1 MDKSYIF
8 LKSPIGSGGEAN
20 IYTVRIRPELVAKV
34 YHQPHGD
41 YARKLAFMVANPP
54 VDPLAKEGRVSIAW
68 ATELVTDLGLVVGF
82 LMPKLDTSK
91 AKPIFQY
98 YNPSE
103 RRKESPT
110 FSYVS
115 LLRTARN
122 LARAVRSVH
131 LRGYVIG
138 DVNESNVLVAEDAI
152 VTLVDT
158 DSFQVNDGTTVYRC
172 TVGKPEYTPPELQG
186 VSFRDVDRSV
196 QHDLFGLGV
205 LIYQLL
211 MEGTHPF
218 GGVFRGQG
226 EAPELKERIKAG
238 HFPHGRR
245 GVPYNPMP
253 LAPSFRMLPVA
264 LQELFLLCFESGH
277 GNPAARPTA
286 DVWSKALGEAEDGL
300 VTCGVNGQHHY
311 SGHLGVC
318 PWCER
323 AAKLGGRDPFPA
335 LGAISS
341 GQHLKPAAIGNAVEK
356 PILKAKATQSNSS
369 KITSNYQ
376 ITTNNNSISLL
387 NKLTDWGLLLFS
399 KPRWKY
405 ILICTLP
412 IVLGIIIF
420 AFIYRIDPITFLI
433 SQSKLQSNIVIHSG
447 NIPTNNKDFY
457 YNLSFSPDS
466 KWLQFREENDTT
478 IKIWDTNN
486 GKLTHEDSL
495 GSDFSPSGKLR
506 ASLVGNTIQLRNLS
520 EGKLIY
526 SLSGIDG
533 KISAIEFSPDGNW
546 LSAVY
551 DYKTIAL
558 WDTNTGKLVHSI
570 STDSNVYR
578 LYFRPD
584 SKQFIYIDNENTL
597 KLCNI
602 LDSGNLIFDT
612 VKVSGGVSR
621 SELSYSPDGNWFAY
635 AENGKIINLLNVNT
649 RKTLQHPTS
658 NDITALLYF
667 TPDSKW
673 LFFPSPDFENF
684 SLWSIDTKD
693 IFRYNNIK
701 SFDHSKDG
709 RWFSYI
715 SNENDKTIKLVDIQ
729 SGKTSEYYNYNLSR
743 MWVFSDNSEYLL
755 FIVNGKDQETI
766 KLWNVNSGIIVDSGI
781 KISPS
786 SNKNMSQD
794 NKLMVTVVDDRNI
807 ELWNVNTGRLVSKLM
822 GDSNNILGLNFS
834 PDGKLLAS
842 LNKDGTVKIWRVD

>member
-1 MDKSYIF
+1 MDKRYIF

-20 IYTVRIRPELVAKV
+20 IYTVQINSELVAKV

-131 LRGYVIG
+131 SRGYVIG

-196 QHDLFGLGV
+196 EHDLFGLGV

-253 LAPSFRMLPVA
+253 LAPSFQMLPVA
-264 LQELFLLCFESGH
+264 LQELFLLCFEVGH

-300 VTCGVNGQHHY
+300 IKCGVNGQHFY

-323 AAKLGGRDPFPA
+323 AVKLGGRDPFPV

-341 GQHLKPAAIGNAVEK
+341 GQHTIPL
-356 PILKAKATQSNSS
+356 SRS
-369 KITSNYQ
+369 Q
-376 ITTNNNSISLL
+376 IS
-387 NKLTDWGLLLFS
+387 
-399 KPRWKY
+399 
-405 ILICTLP
+405 
-412 IVLGIIIF
+412 
-420 AFIYRIDPITFLI
+420 
-433 SQSKLQSNIVIHSG
+433 
-447 NIPTNNKDFY
+447 
-457 YNLSFSPDS
+457 NLSNPSA
-466 KWLQFREENDTT
+466 TT
-478 IKIWDTNN
+478 
-486 GKLTHEDSL
+486 
-495 GSDFSPSGKLR
+495 
-506 ASLVGNTIQLRNLS
+506 
-520 EGKLIY
+520 
-526 SLSGIDG
+526 
-533 KISAIEFSPDGNW
+533 
-546 LSAVY
+546 
-551 DYKTIAL
+551 
-558 WDTNTGKLVHSI
+558 
-570 STDSNVYR
+570 
-578 LYFRPD
+578 
-584 SKQFIYIDNENTL
+584 
-597 KLCNI
+597 
-602 LDSGNLIFDT
+602 
-612 VKVSGGVSR
+612 
-621 SELSYSPDGNWFAY
+621 
-635 AENGKIINLLNVNT
+635 
-649 RKTLQHPTS
+649 
-658 NDITALLYF
+658 
-667 TPDSKW
+667 
-673 LFFPSPDFENF
+673 
-684 SLWSIDTKD
+684 
-693 IFRYNNIK
+693 
-701 SFDHSKDG
+701 
-709 RWFSYI
+709 
-715 SNENDKTIKLVDIQ
+715 
-729 SGKTSEYYNYNLSR
+729 
-743 MWVFSDNSEYLL
+743 
-755 FIVNGKDQETI
+755 
-766 KLWNVNSGIIVDSGI
+766 
-781 KISPS
+781 SPS
-786 SNKNMSQD
+786 SKNNRSSTPQTILWISLAILVIVCVLYFENLSAKTRTQQAIAKSYVRSMTRMQQAFYLEQRRFASFD
-794 NKLMVTVVDDRNI
+794 EISDSFGS
-807 ELWNVNTGRLVSKLM
+807 ELIKSETDSYSYKIFSVN
-822 GDSNNILGLNFS
+822 GLNS
-834 PDGKLLAS
+834 SSNVTYQVGQAKQKDLKSYVSAVKVTQQDSDTIPISIVCETDTSTTSQPPLPVIVGDGKLECAV
-842 LNKDGTVKIWRVD
+842 GTDISDRIF